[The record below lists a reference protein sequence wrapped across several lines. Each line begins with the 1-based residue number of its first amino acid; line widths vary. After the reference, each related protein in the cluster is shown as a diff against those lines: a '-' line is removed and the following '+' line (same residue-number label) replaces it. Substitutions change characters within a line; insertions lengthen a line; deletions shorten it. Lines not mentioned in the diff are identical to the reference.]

1 MSFSYTTV
9 HTSFKSLADDVK
21 RMVAAYDAKQISDND
36 IDGILATWDINC
48 RNLLYEDESRS
59 VVSNSLF
66 RLIGKRRAII
76 LAAAFRRRVK

>member
-21 RMVAAYDAKQISDND
+21 RMVAAYDSKEISDAD

-48 RNLLYEDESRS
+48 RNLLYEDDARLI
-59 VVSNSLF
+59 VSNSLF

-76 LAAAFRRRVK
+76 LAAAFRRRDK